1 MRFTKKVLALM
12 LTAVLLLWP
21 FGSVQAD
28 AKEIKVATPKISIKA
43 AKNEKGIVLTIGKTK
58 NAESYM
64 VYLTFEADNT
74 LYNDGAEWY
83 SNDYLSCE
91 DKYVADVLLSGKKKR
106 KVTIKAEELI
116 NANCKTLP
124 AGKYTIKVN
133 AQYLGDYTSIIN
145 SEFSKPESLTI
156 EAKKLG
162 AGYKSSYDFSKV
174 KKGDTI
180 KFGAYEQDG
189 NFINGQEPI
198 EWIVL
203 KKTKSQIVVL
213 SKYAIDYMPYN
224 KDLGTV
230 TWGTCT
236 LRQWLNK
243 RFYENAFN
251 ETEQGMIKKTSIK
264 NKNHPEYKTP
274 GGNSTADKVFL
285 LSQLEMINTAYG
297 FSKDYD
303 TCDEKRKCAVTDY
316 AMARGAD
323 PSIYEKTEEDK
334 LSFWW
339 WLRSPGYRDISAVN
353 VGSSG
358 SVDSIGTN
366 AYYDMGIRPA
376 LVINL

>member
-1 MRFTKKVLALM
+1 MGFTKRILALM
-12 LTAVLLLWP
+12 LTTVLILGS
-21 FGSVQAD
+21 FGHAQAD

-58 NAESYM
+58 NAEYYS

-74 LYNDGAEWY
+74 LYNNGATWY
-83 SNDYLSCE
+83 CNDNLSCE
-91 DKYVADVLLSGKKKR
+91 DKFVTTVKSGKKKT
-106 KVTIKAEELI
+106 KVTVKAEELI
-116 NANCKTLP
+116 NRYYKTLL

-133 AQYLGDYTSIIN
+133 AQNMEEYGPIIN

-251 ETEQGMIKKTSIK
+251 ETEQGMIKETSIK